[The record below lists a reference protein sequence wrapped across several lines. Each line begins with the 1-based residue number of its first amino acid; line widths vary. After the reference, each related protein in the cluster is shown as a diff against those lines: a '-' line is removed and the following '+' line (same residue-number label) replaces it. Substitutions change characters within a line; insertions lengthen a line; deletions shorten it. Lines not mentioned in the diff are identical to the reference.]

1 MKRRSLKARRLVLAA
16 VLSAAVAAIAL
27 AFVPAAIEG
36 TSNRHDLS
44 AFVVVTQ
51 RGPLPRCSDDGSD
64 CTAANIVWWFIHIV
78 NGNRLSNFP
87 PTNGSTRANTPNAFL
102 VSSVDE
108 TTFINGVEYGHG
120 TLTPPPNLTGR
131 FGTAGH
137 WPETVTCGQPGAFTT
152 PCNVVTSPAVVP
164 GENTVIFYEGW
175 FHGQSDPGGIVVT
188 QFTVHGTLNGAPVDV
203 TASSP
208 PIFQAR

>member
-87 PTNGSTRANTPNAFL
+87 PTNGSTRANTPN
-102 VSSVDE
+102 
-108 TTFINGVEYGHG
+108 
-120 TLTPPPNLTGR
+120 
-131 FGTAGH
+131 
-137 WPETVTCGQPGAFTT
+137 
-152 PCNVVTSPAVVP
+152 
-164 GENTVIFYEGW
+164 
-175 FHGQSDPGGIVVT
+175 PGGIVVT
-188 QFTVHGTLNGAPVDV
+188 QFTVHGTLNGTPVDV